1 MGCAP
6 GRRQSFPPV
15 SVDTALHRKV
25 CNKNY
30 AEIYDIIHPRE
41 PISEP
46 RDVRLG
52 PMHQR
57 HRQLGAVFT
66 TFAGLELPNWFES
79 IGGWPTSTA
88 IRSRSGPD
96 GAVHWSPI
104 QGAEHLATRE
114 RAGLFDLTGLSII
127 EVAGP
132 DALALVESLCSNKMD
147 VALGRLVYT
156 TWLTDRGGV
165 RRDLTVARLGPDRFW
180 MFVGREPALA
190 ISIGFGVLPPGTA
203 SPSSISPARG
213 CRDRS
218 VGSRGPRHLSR

>member
-1 MGCAP
+1 MCA
-6 GRRQSFPPV
+6 RSTSIV
-15 SVDTALHRKV
+15 STRISRHRASSKKV

-46 RDVRLG
+46 RDGWGLCISVIGNWARSSRRLPAWSFRTG
-52 PMHQR
+52 SSP
-57 HRQLGAVFT
+57 
-66 TFAGLELPNWFES
+66 

-96 GAVHWSPI
+96 GLQCTGHRFRAPSTSP
-104 QGAEHLATRE
+104 RE

-203 SPSSISPARG
+203 SPSSISPSAYAAIGLWGPAAR
-213 CRDRS
+213 DIS
-218 VGSRGPRHLSR
+218 PR